1 MLHIPVI
8 LGHRPGSVYR
18 RDKMWPN
25 RSYDEVPQN
34 VSSDESTLRKTR
46 GDLSASQQH
55 ECGDEKD
62 DFRRNCSSSS
72 HYSEQ
77 QSPHKGASCFSRKS
91 GIDQK
96 NSPHSRSGSSGSHS
110 PKQSK
115 LHSSHGS
122 ELRKSEH
129 AHSSYKRHSEEK
141 PEGGKKRA
149 GQSLKTSRDTHPKSS
164 SAVPS
169 SESLNKLKRLD
180 EKGRPKAAS
189 RQAVEK
195 PMMADESDLP
205 KISEFEV
212 GFSELMD
219 QPQEPGSNKKDHTE
233 FIDDQVTNRRK
244 AIVSKTKEIEQ
255 AYYQDCETF
264 GMVVKMLVEK
274 DASLE
279 RPIQFALRQN
289 LHELSERCVEELRQF
304 IADYD
309 AAAS

>member
-1 MLHIPVI
+1 
-8 LGHRPGSVYR
+8 
-18 RDKMWPN
+18 MWPN
-25 RSYDEVPQN
+25 RSYNEVPQN

-46 GDLSASQQH
+46 GDLSASRQH
-55 ECGDEKD
+55 TCRDEKD
-62 DFRRNCSSSS
+62 DFRRKCSSSS
-72 HYSEQ
+72 HHSEQ
-77 QSPHKGASCFSRKS
+77 RSPHKGPSCFSRKS
-91 GIDQK
+91 GVEQK

-110 PKQSK
+110 PKQSTLFPK
-115 LHSSHGS
+115 HSSHGS
-122 ELRKSEH
+122 DLRKPEH
-129 AHSSYKRHSEEK
+129 ADPSYKRHREEK
-141 PEGGKKRA
+141 PEGGQKRS
-149 GQSLKTSRDTHPKSS
+149 GQSLKTSRDTHAESS

-169 SESLNKLKRLD
+169 AESLNKLKRSD
-180 EKGRPKAAS
+180 KKGHAKAAS
-189 RQAVEK
+189 RPAVEK

-205 KISEFEV
+205 KISEIEV

-219 QPQEPGSNKKDHTE
+219 QSQEPESNKKDHTE
-233 FIDDQVTNRRK
+233 FFDDHVTKRRK

-279 RPIQFALRQN
+279 RSIQFALREN

>member
-1 MLHIPVI
+1 
-8 LGHRPGSVYR
+8 
-18 RDKMWPN
+18 MWSN

-34 VSSDESTLRKTR
+34 VSSDESALRKTR
-46 GDLSASQQH
+46 DDLSANRQH

-62 DFRRNCSSSS
+62 DFRRKSSSSS
-72 HYSEQ
+72 HYSKQ

-91 GIDQK
+91 GVDRK
-96 NSPHSRSGSSGSHS
+96 NSPHSKSGSSGRHS

-122 ELRKSEH
+122 ELRKSKH
-129 AHSSYKRHSEEK
+129 AHSSYKCHSGEK
-141 PEGGKKRA
+141 PEGGKKRP

-169 SESLNKLKRLD
+169 SEILNKLKRFD
-180 EKGRPKAAS
+180 EKGLPKAAS

-195 PMMADESDLP
+195 PKMADESDLH

-212 GFSELMD
+212 GVAELMD
-219 QPQEPGSNKKDHTE
+219 QSQEPESNKKDHTE
-233 FIDDQVTNRRK
+233 FINDQVTNRRK

-274 DASLE
+274 DPSLE
-279 RPIQFALRQN
+279 RSIQFALRQN
-289 LHELSERCVEELRQF
+289 LHEISERCVKELRQF
-304 IADYD
+304 IAEYD

>member
-1 MLHIPVI
+1 
-8 LGHRPGSVYR
+8 
-18 RDKMWPN
+18 
-25 RSYDEVPQN
+25 
-34 VSSDESTLRKTR
+34 
-46 GDLSASQQH
+46 
-55 ECGDEKD
+55 
-62 DFRRNCSSSS
+62 
-72 HYSEQ
+72 
-77 QSPHKGASCFSRKS
+77 
-91 GIDQK
+91 
-96 NSPHSRSGSSGSHS
+96 
-110 PKQSK
+110 
-115 LHSSHGS
+115 
-122 ELRKSEH
+122 
-129 AHSSYKRHSEEK
+129 
-141 PEGGKKRA
+141 
-149 GQSLKTSRDTHPKSS
+149 
-164 SAVPS
+164 
-169 SESLNKLKRLD
+169 
-180 EKGRPKAAS
+180 
-189 RQAVEK
+189 
-195 PMMADESDLP
+195 MADESDLP